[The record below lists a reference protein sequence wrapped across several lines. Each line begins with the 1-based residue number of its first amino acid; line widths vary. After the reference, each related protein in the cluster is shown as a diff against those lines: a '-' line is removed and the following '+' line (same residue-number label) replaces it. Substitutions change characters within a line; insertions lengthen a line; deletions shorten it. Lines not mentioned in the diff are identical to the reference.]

1 MYICSSVLQYYE
13 CVCTC
18 MQYWSHSASVRALCA
33 LMLAASILW
42 CFKSHFRNTDVQL
55 IAHSAS
61 SGGSAGHM
69 ALQDTPAATSLHAL

>member
-1 MYICSSVLQYYE
+1 MY
-13 CVCTC
+13 
-18 MQYWSHSASVRALCA
+18 MQYRSHSASVHALCV

-42 CFKSHFRNTDVQL
+42 CFKSHFCNSDVQL

-69 ALQDTPAATSLHAL
+69 ALQDTPAATSCILCESQLNFRSPQ